1 MTVTAREK
9 GLIACRECARVWP
22 VGHTR
27 CEVCGN
33 AIRSRDTQCLQ
44 KVWAWW
50 IAGIIAYIPANLYP
64 MLKTRTLFH
73 TSEDTIIAGALD
85 LATHG
90 AFGIAAIILIA
101 SVAIPL
107 GKFFAIAYLAL
118 AVRRGA
124 TWPPGRQYIL
134 YEVVEYIG
142 RWSMID
148 VFVVAILCS
157 LVQLNVAAS
166 ITPGIA
172 ALTFA
177 LSVIFTMLSAQSL
190 DPRLIWDRI
199 EAQETKDTA

>member
-9 GLIACRECARVWP
+9 GLVACRECARVWP
-22 VGHTR
+22 ADHTH
-27 CEVCGN
+27 CSVCGN
-33 AIRSRDTQCLQ
+33 TIRSRDTQSLQ

-50 IAGIIAYIPANLYP
+50 IAGVLAYIPANLYP
-64 MLKTRTLFH
+64 MLKTRTLFQ
-73 TSEDTIIAGALD
+73 TSEDTIIAGALE
-85 LATHG
+85 LASHG
-90 AFGIAAIILIA
+90 SWSVAIIILIA

-118 AVRRGA
+118 AVRSGA

-199 EAQETKDTA
+199 ETKDTKDPV